1 MSRLWMRIAVSLLL
15 GTLSGSLQ
23 ASATTHTFQ
32 VKIHRKVSPGATPPA
47 GGPCQITWVK
57 FTMSFATDPGVTITG
72 INVQITEPDLQNNGS
87 PAETWPPAPG
97 QALTP
102 TMTPVNH
109 TFQIPPAFGG
119 VTPLA
124 GDTVYLSAP
133 DKTNLAGYDTL
144 QYQRYEIDFALTSN
158 YDLTGK
164 SYQQPDPDIYTVV
177 ANVTTSGAAETLSGL
192 CVESYDP
199 LNRSIVNASCA
210 STQTYWIPITDPLQT
225 ELVVDGTLQA
235 TKQCFRD
242 RKGVDA
248 FLVLDK
254 SGSMASSTLGSDAEP
269 KIEALQEAVRDF
281 VNAWDDT
288 RTFFDAS
295 PPNDQIGVALFD
307 SSAVPWTDGTLT
319 SGLNVFAGADT
330 KILNNLNPPCTATSC
345 GQLVPGT
352 STSIGSGLLLAD
364 PGFPN
369 DGNRHVVLLMTDGM
383 QNTDPMVRPY
393 DPGAPANCAPPNPNA
408 IATYTSGNCAV
419 ATPLPHEASSNYQ
432 LHAVTVG
439 TGLAVS
445 AAINQAIAQ
454 ASGGFYINTED
465 NANQLKPFF
474 LELLQNVLKFNSYDT
489 TRMISKS
496 VPPATLPFS
505 TSTPVST
512 TSRDVEFNLMWP
524 QSRGALRLTVTP
536 PGGAKPIVK
545 ESPSGFISIVRQLP
559 LPAPFD
565 PTGNWNILVEAT
577 RIVGAPAAATG
588 QQSFPFDIYVM
599 ADDGAIKSDLS
610 VVPADYKAG
619 DSIRLRAKLTQ
630 LGSPILGL
638 GSHPGDKVQVDLI
651 KPGQSIGDILS
662 DSTASAS
669 SSGSD
674 PQSPAE
680 AKLFNTLQNSPSSL
694 KHASDSVQLFDDG
707 KPEHGDDVAGD
718 GIYSALYP
726 AVLTGHYNFLFSIES
741 TDPHSVRFSRQQ
753 LRTAYVRSVP
763 DAGNTVFQTSVFRRD
778 NGNVLSIVMTPRVK
792 PGPGCLKNDPKCGRM
807 GPGWANYFWFTAPGQ
822 TPFKAV
828 DNLNGTYTATLAFNG
843 STPPPVSVH
852 FENVLATIGDSV
864 TPDHLP
870 DPLGPGNV
878 VTVVLP
884 PKGVGKVAVFLDAGA
899 GIPHGTFGN
908 AFNTGF
914 SLNAG
919 LEYIAT
925 SHFSAEGIFG
935 YHHFPAKVGSAVDL
949 YQFSANGKA
958 YLTTGGS
965 LRPFVNAGIGGYK
978 ASPGS
983 TYFGGNVGGGVL
995 KELSPHWGVQASYN
1009 FHVVNTP
1016 GAATKFS
1023 TAQLGIRYVF

>member
-1 MSRLWMRIAVSLLL
+1 MSRSRILIAGTLLL
-15 GTLSGSLQ
+15 GTLFGSV
-23 ASATTHTFQ
+23 ASATTTQHTFL
-32 VKIHRKVSPGATPPA
+32 VKIHRKVSPGQTPTT
-47 GGPCQITWVK
+47 GPCQTTWVK

-72 INVQITEPDLQNNGS
+72 ITAQITEPDSPLQ
-87 PAETWPPAPG
+87 TWPSSPG

-102 TMTPVNH
+102 NMTTVSHLFP
-109 TFQIPPAFGG
+109 TPPTFGG
-119 VTPLA
+119 VTPLT
-124 GDTVYLSAP
+124 GDTVYISAP
-133 DKTNLAGYDTL
+133 DQANLAGYDTAN
-144 QYQRYEIDFALTSN
+144 YQRYEIDFQLTSN

-164 SYQQPDPDIYTVV
+164 SYQQFDPDTYTVV
-177 ANVTTSGAAETLSGL
+177 VNVTTSGTAATVSGL
-192 CVESYDP
+192 CAESYDP
-199 LNRSIVNASCA
+199 LNRSNPNANCA
-210 STQTYWIPITDPLQT
+210 SSSLYWMPITDPLQT
-225 ELVVDGTLQA
+225 ELWVDGTQQA
-235 TKQCFRD
+235 VKQCFRD

-254 SGSMASSTLGSDAEP
+254 SGSMASSTTGSDPEP

-295 PPNDQIGVALFD
+295 PPADQIGVALFD
-307 SSAVPWTDGTLT
+307 QSASSWTNGGLT
-319 SGLNVFAGADT
+319 AGLNAFAGADS
-330 KILNNLNPPCTATSC
+330 KILTNLNPATCTATSC

-369 DGNRHVVLLMTDGM
+369 DTNRHVVLLMSDGM
-383 QNTDPMVRPY
+383 QNTDPMVTPY
-393 DPGAPANCAPPNPNA
+393 DPTSPTPCGSPTPTE
-408 IATYTSGNCAV
+408 IATYSGNCTTAN
-419 ATPLPHEASSNYQ
+419 PLPHEASSNYQ

-489 TRMISKS
+489 IRMISKS
-496 VPPATLPFS
+496 VPPTTLPFS

-512 TSRDVEFNLMWP
+512 SSRDVEFNLTWP
-524 QSRGALRLTVTP
+524 RTRGALRLTVTP

-545 ESPSGFISIVRQLP
+545 EGASGFISIVRQLP

-565 PTGNWNILVEAT
+565 PTGNWNILVEAA
-577 RIVGAPAAATG
+577 RIEETAVAAAG
-588 QQSFPFDIYVM
+588 QPSFPFDIYVM

-638 GSHPGDKVQVDLI
+638 GSHPGDKIQVDLI

-662 DSTASAS
+662 DSTASAVS
-669 SSGSD
+669 SASD

-680 AKLFNTLQNSPSSL
+680 AKLFNTLQNDPSAL
-694 KHASDSVQLFDDG
+694 VRNTNNPIKVTLFDDG
-707 KPEHGDDVAGD
+707 RPEHGDDVAGD
-718 GIYSALYP
+718 GIYSGLYSAILP
-726 AVLTGHYNFLFSIES
+726 GHYNFLFSIES
-741 TDPHSVRFSRQQ
+741 TDPNFIRFSRQQ

-763 DAGNTVFQTSVFRRD
+763 DAGNTVFKTSILRRD
-778 NGNVLSIVMTPRVK
+778 NRNVLSIVMTPRVK
-792 PGPGCLKNDPKCGRM
+792 PGPGCLRKDPKCGRM

-822 TPFKAV
+822 TPFKPV
-828 DNLNGTYTATLAFNG
+828 DNLKGTYTATLAFNG
-843 STPPPVSVH
+843 STPPPVSFH
-852 FENVLATIGDSV
+852 FENVLAVIGDSV

-878 VTVVLP
+878 VTVVPP
-884 PKGVGKVAVFLDAGA
+884 PKGVSKVAVFFGAGA
-899 GIPHGTFGN
+899 AIPHGTFGN

-919 LEYIAT
+919 LEYILT
-925 SHFSAEGIFG
+925 TRFSAEGIFG
-935 YHHFPAKVGSAVDL
+935 YHHFPAKVGSALDL
-949 YQFSANGKA
+949 YQFSGNGKF
-958 YLTTGGS
+958 YLSSGGPF
-965 LRPFVNAGIGGYK
+965 RPFINAGIGGYDFT
-978 ASPGS
+978 PGGG
-983 TYFGGNVGGGVL
+983 THFGGNVGAGL
-995 KELSPHWGVQASYN
+995 LRELNSHWGVQGSYN
-1009 FHVVNTP
+1009 FHAVNTP

-1023 TAQLGIRYVF
+1023 TVQVGIRYVF